1 MMAEQKK
8 VEELFTLDVVTYLKN
23 NLDKIKEHL
32 EQNPTHLSLTTKSL
46 QVEDVKRKIEDSNYP
61 PEPIM
66 LTEDGL
72 KLFVAS
78 SEIFGLLLP
87 LLPKT
92 ITSLKIDSKFIPD
105 ARVLKALPE
114 LEKIELTF
122 GYFSKEELDF
132 FVKDS
137 KVRTCI
143 EKSSGF
149 LDQTLA
155 GTQDFVYL
163 GEFGFCASYKGLD
176 LKSPD
181 FSPSFPNVIIRNI
194 DDLETLENL
203 LKRQNIDM
211 SQIERITFN
220 KVNKET
226 GTEEK
231 EYLKCLFDEDKK
243 LEQVIINTDNYDEII
258 DLLNR
263 AKEKNIQIPEIV
275 LKVQNRTD
283 PRLQELET
291 YLDTYQIKVD
301 YGDILYTS
309 LEDFS
314 AMRATIDYYKDV
326 VSDQN
331 LSPLEQTMMVYDVI
345 KSFVYNESTED
356 TANSRYIPKI
366 IKTGNIVCTG
376 YSSLLTQVLQELGI
390 PATSYTVALEPEQ
403 DKVVYHARTL
413 IRLDDEKYKI
423 HGIYTLDATWD
434 SQRKEL
440 STVTSKEGKE
450 EIRYE
455 REEGDTLIKDYD
467 SLALYRNFLVPYK
480 DYRNL
485 YKTDSKPA
493 IFDEVDYD
501 LGLTE
506 KEPYTD
512 TAEEQRQILFPNETK
527 AIEQKIILDTKKPS
541 LEAFTQALRT
551 VRKQEGYL
559 KDSISDQVND
569 VVELNQM
576 VETLYDRPQTFFPS
590 QTKK

>member
-23 NLDKIKEHL
+23 NLDKIKEPL
-32 EQNPTHLSLTTKSL
+32 EHNPTHLSLTTKSL
-46 QVEDVKRKIEDSNYP
+46 QVEDVKRKIGDSNYP

-72 KLFVAS
+72 ELFVAS

-87 LLPKT
+87 LIPKT

-181 FSPSFPNVIIRNI
+181 FSPSFPSVIIRNI

-231 EYLKCLFDEDKK
+231 EYLKCLFDEDKR

-326 VSDQN
+326 VSNQN

-559 KDSISDQVND
+559 EDSISEQVND

-576 VETLYDRPQTFFPS
+576 VETLYNRPQTFFPS